1 MKYTI
6 INIEVLEKR
15 IEELENTDTA
25 DWEGQLGKIEAL
37 KYVLSNTIPLDKEL
51 EKAANDFADKF
62 LDEKDEDSPFQAQAA
77 LLGFEQ
83 GVKWAQERMY
93 SQEECY
99 RVLHNLMT
107 DIKLQGLT
115 INDDIDLKKWFEK
128 HKKE

>member
-15 IEELENTDTA
+15 IEEWENTDTA